1 MKHYL
6 ITVSRENVRHLATI
20 DHAGTRYID
29 HTPLL
34 LAIGSVAVIARF
46 LALGMEQRTLYVL
59 AGIGIGLF
67 VMVRFFI
74 YRGMRV

>member
-1 MKHYL
+1 MNFILLKHYL

-34 LAIGSVAVIARF
+34 LAIGSVAVIAAFWHWGWNSARYTCW
-46 LALGMEQRTLYVL
+46 LESVL
-59 AGIGIGLF
+59 ACL
-67 VMVRFFI
+67 
-74 YRGMRV
+74 